1 MHPRLDMS
9 PLLSAILTSVMLL
22 CGAAAVVVMMNRLGR
37 PNSEP
42 GPRQL
47 VLHRLFGWAF
57 VAAFLVLI
65 VTMFGR
71 FYAYWEEDSP
81 RIVIHYTAAF
91 ALLVLLLFKVAV
103 ARLYPGFRTHLFA
116 LGVLVFLLASLA
128 AASALAHYLVRMTQR
143 APYISHAGLS
153 SAPDLELGKQL
164 LIERCRTCHVLDAIL
179 LPRPAKAWENVV
191 DAMSKL
197 AWPRIR
203 PDEARQILHYLIT
216 TRVPREP
223 SAGTGYE
230 VLDEHCLPCH
240 EPAGIL
246 ASPRTRGE
254 WVEVVARMSRTAPD
268 LVHVAD
274 HGRIVD
280 ALLAAQSKAAPP
292 GEAEATRL
300 RGKIRR

>member
-1 MHPRLDMS
+1 MN
-9 PLLSAILTSVMLL
+9 PLLSAILTSVLLL
-22 CGAAAVVVMMNRLGR
+22 CGAAAAVVMLNRLGR
-37 PNSEP
+37 PQGEP
-42 GPRQL
+42 SPRQL
-47 VLHRLFGWAF
+47 ILHRVFGWAF

-65 VTMFGR
+65 ATMFVR

-91 ALLVLLLFKVAV
+91 ALLVLLLLKIAI
-103 ARLYPGFRTHLFA
+103 ARRYPGFRTHLFA
-116 LGVLVFLLASLA
+116 LGVVVFLLAFLT
-128 AASALAHYLVRMTQR
+128 AASALSHYLVRMTQR
-143 APYISHAGLS
+143 APYISHASLS

-164 LIERCRTCHVLDAIL
+164 LIERCRTCHVLDTIL
-179 LPRPAKAWENVV
+179 RPRPAKAWENVV
-191 DAMSKL
+191 DAMAKL

-216 TRVPREP
+216 TRVPRDP

-240 EPAGIL
+240 EPAEVL
-246 ASPRTRGE
+246 AGQRSREE
-254 WVEVVARMSRTAPD
+254 WVAVVARMSEIAPE

-280 ALLAAQSKAAPP
+280 ALLAAQSKAAAPREAGAARDH
-292 GEAEATRL
+292 GE
-300 RGKIRR
+300 GKR